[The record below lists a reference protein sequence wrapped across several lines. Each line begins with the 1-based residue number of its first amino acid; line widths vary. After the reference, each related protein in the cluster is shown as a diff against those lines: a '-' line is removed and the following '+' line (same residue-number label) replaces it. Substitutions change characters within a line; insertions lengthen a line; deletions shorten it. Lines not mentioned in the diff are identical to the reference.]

1 MKFDYIICNP
11 PYSIGGKVVSAVK
24 DYAVLTTTNYS
35 FYYGYEYDTKECEC
49 GETEEIWGFEVNGNN
64 GKLFGISADDMK
76 KIKDCPD
83 IWDCEAMLLFG
94 IGLFINEVTIDLIK
108 KVGSEE

>member
-1 MKFDYIICNP
+1 MIDITI
-11 PYSIGGKVVSAVK
+11 SD
-24 DYAVLTTTNYS
+24 DYAVLTTTNYG

-76 KIKDCPD
+76 KIKDCSD
-83 IWDCEAMLLFG
+83 KWDCEEMLLFG
-94 IGLFINEVTIDLIK
+94 MGLFINKVTIDLIK
-108 KVGSEE
+108 KVESDE

>member
-1 MKFDYIICNP
+1 MIDVTI
-11 PYSIGGKVVSAVK
+11 SG
-24 DYAVLTTTNYS
+24 DYAVLTTTNYG

-76 KIKDCPD
+76 KIKGCPD
-83 IWDCEAMLLFG
+83 KWDCEAMLLFG
-94 IGLFINEVTIDLIK
+94 IGLFINEAKIDLIKNVTIDLIK
-108 KVGSEE
+108 KVESDE